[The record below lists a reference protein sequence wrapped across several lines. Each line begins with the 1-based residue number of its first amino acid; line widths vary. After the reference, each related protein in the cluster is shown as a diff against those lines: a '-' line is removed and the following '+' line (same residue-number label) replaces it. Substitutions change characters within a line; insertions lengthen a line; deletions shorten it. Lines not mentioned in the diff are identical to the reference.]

1 MKKRVLKKWFLYGL
15 VGINIMALLVM
26 TSECEDI
33 KLFITTHLL
42 SAIILITNSAI
53 ILKYA
58 PKEVRI

>member
-1 MKKRVLKKWFLYGL
+1 MKKRVLKKWVLYGL

-26 TSECEDI
+26 TSECDDL

-42 SAIILITNSAI
+42 SAIILIINSAL